1 MDSPGFRVLV
11 SVAGNVPCFI
21 LLTVVPAY
29 AYLVGDIKFPHIL
42 VSDVAAAG
50 PLYGAIYTFGFVYPV
65 YAMSNTWTEWMRC
78 MKTKAPML
86 APDMDRFLFLFHGFW
101 CPCLLLLSAFR
112 FESEGADAPPVFSG
126 SGVEPTW
133 LDTLPK
139 SRTGLISWLV
149 HVVAA
154 SLFFTSGAGV
164 FYLLR
169 IRIAP
174 YLNKHGLMD
183 PKDFAWIHFASCGFL
198 IGFALCVV
206 FRFLQIFHSCY
217 LWAWPMV
224 LTEVS
229 LILLGN
235 TANSMGTLRMLA
247 SLDKTDPVIEMSN
260 VVPSFF
266 SKKRM

>member
-1 MDSPGFRVLV
+1 MDSYGFRVFI
-11 SVAGNVPCFI
+11 SVAGNVPCFV

-50 PLYGAIYTFGFVYPV
+50 PLYSALYTFGFVYPV
-65 YAMSNTWTEWMRC
+65 YAMSNTWTEWMRF
-78 MKTKAPML
+78 MKVKAPTL
-86 APDMDRFLFLFHGFW
+86 APAMDRFLFLFHGFW
-101 CPCLLLLSAFR
+101 CPCLLLLSAFH
-112 FESEGADAPPVFSG
+112 FEQETETPVVVADA
-126 SGVEPTW
+126 GVEPTW

-139 SRTGLISWLV
+139 SRVGFVAWMV

-154 SLFFTSGAGV
+154 TVFFTAGAGC

-169 IRIAP
+169 MRITPHLYA
-174 YLNKHGLMD
+174 NGLMD
-183 PKDFAWIHFASCGFL
+183 PKDYSWINFASCGFL
-198 IGFALCVV
+198 VGFLMCVV

-217 LWAWPMV
+217 LWAWPMT
-224 LTEVS
+224 LTEVG

-247 SLDKTDPVIEMSN
+247 KLDSTDPVIEMAN

-266 SKKRM
+266 SKKRQ